1 MSKKKL
7 YIAGMGMITA
17 LGPSVATTVA
27 AVRAGK
33 SAYQA
38 SRYSIE
44 GGHPVTMAEVP
55 AGIFE
60 NIEIDLDEGESFNEQ
75 YDHIIKMAVIAIA
88 EACNNKPIQQPI
100 PMVLAMP
107 ELELSPS
114 IKHTLLTRNLA
125 NIYPDLINSQLTRA
139 CHSGRPAAIEAIDF
153 AFHYLYEKFDWVL
166 LGGSDSHSNYAR
178 LAPLEN
184 ADRLLTVG
192 SKNSFAPGEGACFLL
207 LTPHAEFA
215 QVRDGSLIA
224 IHTPGIAKEQGHMFS
239 EEPYRGDGLDQAFKS
254 ALHSH
259 PDQTITSIYS
269 SMNGENYWAK
279 EYGVAYLRNKQKF
292 SEATT
297 VQHPA
302 DAYGDIG
309 SATAAALIALAAE
322 NLHLNKNAK
331 KHLVYSSA
339 DGLTRAA
346 VVLEKI
352 ALSSV
357 NNH

>member
-1 MSKKKL
+1 
-7 YIAGMGMITA
+7 MITA
-17 LGPSVATTVA
+17 LGPSVVTTVA

-33 SAYQA
+33 SAYQE
-38 SRYSIE
+38 SRYSMSS
-44 GGHPVTMAEVP
+44 GKPVTMAEVP
-55 AGIFE
+55 AELFE
-60 NIEIDLDEGESFNEQ
+60 NIELDLDEGEAFNEQ

-88 EACNNKPIQQPI
+88 EACRNKPLQQPI

-139 CHSGRPAAIEAIDF
+139 CHSGRPAAVEAIEF
-153 AFHYLYEKFDWVL
+153 AFQYLYEKFDWVL

-178 LAPLEN
+178 LASLEN
-184 ADRLLTVG
+184 AGRLLALG

-207 LTPHAEFA
+207 LTPHVELAE
-215 QVRDGSLIA
+215 VRNGSIIA
-224 IHTPGIAKEQGHMFS
+224 IHAPGITKEQGHMFS
-239 EEPYRGDGLDQAFKS
+239 EEPYRGDGLDQAFKN
-254 ALHSH
+254 ALCNQA
-259 PDQTITSIYS
+259 DQTITSIYS

-292 SEATT
+292 SGTT
-297 VQHPA
+297 TLQHPA

-309 SATAAALIALAAE
+309 SATAAALIVLAAE
-322 NLHLNKNAK
+322 NLHLNKNAQ

-339 DGLTRAA
+339 DGVTRAA
-346 VVLEKI
+346 VVVEKI